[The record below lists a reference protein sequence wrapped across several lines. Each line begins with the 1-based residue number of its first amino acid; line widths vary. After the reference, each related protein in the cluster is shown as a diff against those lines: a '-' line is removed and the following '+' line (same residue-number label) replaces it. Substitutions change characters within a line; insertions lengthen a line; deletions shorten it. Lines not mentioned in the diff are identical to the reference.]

1 MGTRSAPFEEVE
13 YESVMPL
20 ETDALYLFDTVSR
33 TGLKLQPFVEVI
45 PSPERQAVACFI
57 FNRVDKD
64 SARWVSYHF
73 DQEAEISHP
82 SNGVLNALSRL
93 HQFNHSTESG

>member
-13 YESVMPL
+13 YESAMPL
-20 ETDALYLFDTVSR
+20 ETDALYLFDSVSR

-57 FNRVDKD
+57 FNLVDKD

-93 HQFNHSTESG
+93 HQFNPSTGSG